1 MQSDQVLLAVLT
13 LLAAEGM
20 RVDRV
25 ALLWLCPSPKGKS
38 RLVPASKLDEQ
49 KKNLCAE
56 TS

>member
-13 LLAAEGM
+13 LLAAEGV

-25 ALLWLCPSPKGKS
+25 ALLWLWPSPKGKS